1 MEGTILSVKP
11 KVVYGLVDYDV
22 LMQVPLGWKMYNLE
36 KDADN
41 GELGMCECGDRWNIS
56 VPSS

>member
-41 GELGMCECGDRWNIS
+41 GELGMCECGG
-56 VPSS
+56 